1 MEIATSCS
9 THILLSPAYYSDGS
23 GLDGCL
29 SFSRVPLERLG
40 ASAHAA
46 RSGSC
51 RPEPVR
57 RWAPQGRL
65 REGTASRGRAT
76 PAEAPSAAEGE
87 GTMAAPRPFTSF
99 EDSGLMA
106 AASGRPV
113 LFVPPERRIRDSSR
127 MPDTA
132 PSPYP
137 LPPVT
142 LTSPLPQQ
150 SGRGT
155 GRSGRGADAR
165 GNDRGGYAAT

>member
-1 MEIATSCS
+1 MDA
-9 THILLSPAYYSDGS
+9 
-23 GLDGCL
+23 CL

-57 RWAPQGRL
+57 RCAPQGRL

-87 GTMAAPRPFTSF
+87 GTTAALRPFTEFTLSEAEGF
-99 EDSGLMA
+99 RA
-106 AASGRPV
+106 AASGRPG
-113 LFVPPERRIRDSSR
+113 LCAPPKPRIRDSSR
-127 MPDTA
+127 APDTA

-142 LTSPLPQQ
+142 LTSPLPQP

-155 GRSGRGADAR
+155 VRSGRGADAR
-165 GNDRGGYAAT
+165 GNDRGGYAAIESL

>member
-57 RWAPQGRL
+57 RCAPQGRL

-87 GTMAAPRPFTSF
+87 GTTAAPRPFTEFTLSEAEGF
-99 EDSGLMA
+99 RA
-106 AASGRPV
+106 AASGRPG
-113 LFVPPERRIRDSSR
+113 LCAPPDRRIRDSSR
-127 MPDTA
+127 APATA

-137 LPPVT
+137 LRAKERER
-142 LTSPLPQQ
+142 
-150 SGRGT
+150 GR
-155 GRSGRGADAR
+155 RAR
-165 GNDRGGYAAT
+165 E